1 MGSMIFHLLNMRC
14 FLFTPLYGV
23 FPFRFNIVS
32 MLKRKIE
39 SLTILSYQ
47 WYLYSVER
55 RTKSNDI
62 EANTSKSYSSWI
74 NVWIEIPCSEKT
86 LIGQIIIF
94 HRLSIFEN
102 SKAWG
107 KRVQVNVMEEWSK
120 KQTSSDKIELAFV
133 TIYFDICCK
142 VFLKQVER
150 KFFFYQN
157 FSLASLW
164 KIRSPESSHLK
175 QVW

>member
-1 MGSMIFHLLNMRC
+1 MRC

-86 LIGQIIIF
+86 LIGQIIVF
-94 HRLSIFEN
+94 HRLSIFGN